1 MGHVRDQVVL
11 LSAVLLDCGLLRFD
25 TIHHIT
31 QQPFDRVRYVSTL
44 HSTFLFV
51 SRQIKITS
59 KPRLRKLI
67 GKLYSL
73 QRSSR
78 ADDSNFT
85 HTPSIRK
92 QNHKQHETK
101 FGTKREST
109 GGEHSCSAALS
120 ACRNTSFCLSRHTS
134 RTLRDYVVGVENREN
149 TGHQAA

>member
-1 MGHVRDQVVL
+1 MYATKWYCYQLFCSIVV
-11 LSAVLLDCGLLRFD
+11 CFG
-25 TIHHIT
+25 
-31 QQPFDRVRYVSTL
+31 STL
-44 HSTFLFV
+44 YTISHNNPLIAFGMFPHCTALFSSFLV
-51 SRQIKITS
+51 KS
-59 KPRLRKLI
+59 KSLQNPACASLLANSN
-67 GKLYSL
+67 SL

-120 ACRNTSFCLSRHTS
+120 VCRNTSFCLSRHTS